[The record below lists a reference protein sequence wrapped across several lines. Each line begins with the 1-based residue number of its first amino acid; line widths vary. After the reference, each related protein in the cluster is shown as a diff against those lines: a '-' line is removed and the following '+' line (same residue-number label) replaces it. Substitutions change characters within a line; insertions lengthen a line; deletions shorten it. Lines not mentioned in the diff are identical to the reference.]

1 MWNLLMGALVSSED
15 EGEVGG
21 APASL
26 QDTGD
31 ASLPSKGVE
40 TREYFAEENVDK
52 QGLEATEINIIQVT
66 F

>member
-1 MWNLLMGALVSSED
+1 MGALVSSED

-31 ASLPSKGVE
+31 ASFPSKGVE

-52 QGLEATEINIIQVT
+52 QGLEATETNIVQVT